1 MDLDHDFVASS
12 PAAAPSTSRKRA
24 ASSSPNKA
32 APSRRTKCNVDAMSE
47 IAGALR
53 QVTMSLN
60 TPSSPD
66 ITKCAIEMM
75 EEDEFSEGEEPLVMR
90 LFTKEIDIARTYV
103 NTTKKSRR
111 TAFIRSYLTETTL

>member
-1 MDLDHDFVASS
+1 
-12 PAAAPSTSRKRA
+12 
-24 ASSSPNKA
+24 
-32 APSRRTKCNVDAMSE
+32 MSE

-53 QVTMSLN
+53 QVAMSLN

-66 ITKCAIEMM
+66 ITKRAIEMM

-103 NTTKKSRR
+103 NTTKKSSR

>member
-1 MDLDHDFVASS
+1 MDLDRDFVASS
-12 PAAAPSTSRKRA
+12 PATAPSTSHKCA
-24 ASSSPNKA
+24 ALSIPNKA
-32 APSRRTKCNVDAMSE
+32 APSRCAKRQADAMSE
-47 IAGALR
+47 IAGALC
-53 QVTMSLN
+53 QVAMSLN

-66 ITKCAIEMM
+66 ITKRAIEMM

-90 LFTKEIDIARTYV
+90 LFTKEIDIAHTYV